1 MKKTLLSSA
10 VFAVVGTSVAAGGI
24 ERTNQTNSVLFKKGN
39 YVELGLGT
47 VRPNVGGEGDTTGYN
62 YDDVANDF
70 TQKELRAKIDINDRL
85 SFGIV
90 LDQPFGADIEY
101 GGNSATTEL
110 GGTKAFAEVNAQT
123 FILKYQVNENA
134 SVFGGL
140 RRQKASGD
148 ITLDGTTYG
157 GTLTVLPPAA
167 GSTVV
172 SAGASGYNIELQDAV
187 GTGYTVGAAYEI
199 PDIALRVALS
209 FNSEI
214 THKMDTK
221 ETLPLSVV
229 APVGPGGALV
239 QVATSELTQD
249 GSQDVKT
256 PKSWN
261 LEFQSGV
268 AKDTLIFGSVRWVEH
283 SAFGVYADLL
293 NSELVTLDDT
303 YTYTIGV
310 GRRFSPNFSALA
322 AISHETAG
330 DDEVSP
336 LAPTNGFTALTLG
349 GAYTFDN
356 GFELSGGAS
365 WRQVG
370 DAKAFARGAT
380 RANFDGN
387 TVFGAGIKLSY
398 TF

>member
-1 MKKTLLSSA
+1 MKKTLLNSA
-10 VFAVVGTSVAAGGI
+10 ILAVLGTSVAAGGI
-24 ERTNQTNSVLFKKGN
+24 ERTKQSSSVLYKKGN

-47 VRPNVGGEGDTTGYN
+47 VRPDVSGEGESTGYK

-70 TQKELRAKIDINDRL
+70 SQKEVRAKIEITDRL
-85 SFGIV
+85 SFGII

-101 GGNSATTEL
+101 GGDSATTEL
-110 GGTKAFAEVNAQT
+110 GGTKAFAEVDAQT
-123 FILKYQVNENA
+123 FLLKYQVNENA

-148 ITLDGTTYG
+148 ITLDGLTYG
-157 GTLTVLPPAA
+157 GTLTILPPAA

-214 THKMDTK
+214 THEMDTK

-239 QVATSELTQD
+239 QVATSELSQS

-268 AKDTLIFGSVRWVEH
+268 AKDTLVFGSIRWVEH
-283 SAFGVYADLL
+283 SVFTVYADLL
-293 NSELVTLDDT
+293 DADLVDLEDT
-303 YTYTIGV
+303 YTYTLGV

-322 AISHETAG
+322 AVSYEAGG

-336 LAPTNGFTALTLG
+336 LAPTNGYTSFTVG

-356 GFELSGGAS
+356 GLELSGGAS

-370 DAKAFARGAT
+370 DAKAYARNAT
-380 RANFDGN
+380 RAKFDDN

>member
-1 MKKTLLSSA
+1 MNKTLVSSA
-10 VFAVVGTSVAAGGI
+10 MLAVLGTTVAAGGI

-47 VRPNVGGEGDTTGYN
+47 VRPSVSGEGETTGYD
-62 YDDVANDF
+62 YDNVANDF
-70 TQKELRAKIDINDRL
+70 SQKEFRAKIDINDRL
-85 SFGIV
+85 SFGII

-110 GGTKAFAEVNAQT
+110 GGTKAFAEVEAQT
-123 FILKYQVNENA
+123 FLLKYQVNENA

-157 GTLTVLPPAA
+157 GTLQVLPTGTPVA
-167 GSTVV
+167 
-172 SAGASGYNIELQDAV
+172 AGASGYNIELQDTV

-221 ETLPLSVV
+221 ETLPANVV
-229 APVGPGGALV
+229 LAPGGGT
-239 QVATSELTQD
+239 VATTEVTQN

-268 AKDTLIFGSVRWVEH
+268 AEDTLVFGSVRWVEH
-283 SAFGVYADLL
+283 SVFGVYADLL
-293 NSELVTLDDT
+293 SSELVSLEDT
-303 YTYTIGV
+303 YTYTLGV

-322 AISHETAG
+322 AISYEAGG

-336 LAPTNGFTALTLG
+336 LAPTNGYTSVTFG

-370 DAKAFARGAT
+370 DAKGYARNAT
-380 RANFDGN
+380 RATFDGN

>member
-10 VFAVVGTSVAAGGI
+10 VFAVLGTSVAAGGI

-70 TQKELRAKIDINDRL
+70 TQKEFRAKIDINDRL
-85 SFGIV
+85 SFGII

-110 GGTKAFAEVNAQT
+110 GGTKAFAEVEAQT
-123 FILKYQVNENA
+123 FLLKYQVNENA

-157 GTLTVLPPAA
+157 GTLQVLPPPPLGPGGVLAQ
-167 GSTVV
+167 
-172 SAGASGYNIELQDAV
+172 GASGYNIELKDAV

-214 THKMDTK
+214 THKMDTT
-221 ETLPLSVV
+221 ETLPANVV
-229 APVGPGGALV
+229 APGAGV
-239 QVATSELTQD
+239 VATTEITQN